1 MDRAVKELREKAW
14 SWEKDR
20 DEEQSLAL
28 NKMHFRSLAAKKVLF
43 IRQTKNSRTCQIG
56 EEN

>member
-20 DEEQSLAL
+20 DEGHTLAL
-28 NKMHFRSLAAKKVLF
+28 NKMRLGALASKKLLF
-43 IRQTKNSRTCQIG
+43 IRQRVPIG
-56 EEN
+56 EIN